1 MKVYYELFDSKNLL
15 ELGKLYSDHSTMSFN
30 EDDALGSEN
39 IIKVISPI
47 VKQGAIHIIESAN
60 YQPTA
65 DGGVLVHC
73 IGKIQVGDDPFYSFS
88 QAFVLNPAGDKLFI
102 QNDVFQLVSCD

>member
-47 VKQGAIHIIESAN
+47 VKQGVTHTKEKVN
-60 YQPTA
+60 CQPTA

-73 IGKIQVGDDPFYSFS
+73 IGKLKFGDDHALTFS
-88 QAFVLNPAGDKLFI
+88 QAFVLNQAGDTFFI
-102 QNDVFQLVSCD
+102 QNDVFRLVLCD